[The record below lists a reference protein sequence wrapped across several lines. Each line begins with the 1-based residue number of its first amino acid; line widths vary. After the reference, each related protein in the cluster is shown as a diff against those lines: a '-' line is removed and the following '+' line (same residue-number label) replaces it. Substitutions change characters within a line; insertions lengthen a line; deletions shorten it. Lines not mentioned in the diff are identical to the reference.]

1 MFLQVD
7 DDFIAQDYRLQ
18 YRKSTASHFEDVYVG
33 SETEFMVLHIDPNVD
48 YQFRVCARGDGRQ
61 EWSPW
66 SVPQIGH
73 TTLVPHGT
81 AHPHPWGAAAWVVGV
96 SLAMGGVCVMWW
108 AVPLSCNLFLAEG
121 HSVNLSHVAHCFLGL
136 GKQVSQKKSI
146 IFSSPSPQHKHFW
159 SPTAHNKLLSW
170 REENLNFLFFYKF
183 LRAVGNEGF
192 PFLTIR
198 LGRDCSQ
205 EWTPGELWAGKY
217 FL

>member
-66 SVPQIGH
+66 SIPQIGH

-81 AHPHPWGAAAWVVGV
+81 GHPHP
-96 SLAMGGVCVMWW
+96 
-108 AVPLSCNLFLAEG
+108 
-121 HSVNLSHVAHCFLGL
+121 
-136 GKQVSQKKSI
+136 
-146 IFSSPSPQHKHFW
+146 
-159 SPTAHNKLLSW
+159 
-170 REENLNFLFFYKF
+170 
-183 LRAVGNEGF
+183 
-192 PFLTIR
+192 
-198 LGRDCSQ
+198 
-205 EWTPGELWAGKY
+205 
-217 FL
+217 